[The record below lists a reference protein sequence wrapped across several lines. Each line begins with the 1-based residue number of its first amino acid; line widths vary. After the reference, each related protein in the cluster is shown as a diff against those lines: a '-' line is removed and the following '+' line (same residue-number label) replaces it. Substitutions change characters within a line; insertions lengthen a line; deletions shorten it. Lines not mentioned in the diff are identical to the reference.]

1 MLAEPP
7 DGVNPALAELLGGV
21 NPALAEPLGGVNP
34 TFAVGAVALMFDPQ
48 TLQNRASVGRLVPH
62 FEQVIVSPSVE

>member
-7 DGVNPALAELLGGV
+7 M
-21 NPALAEPLGGVNP
+21 LAEPLGGVKP
-34 TFAVGAVALMFDPQ
+34 TLAVGAVALMFDPQ

-62 FEQVIVSPSVE
+62 FGQVIVTPFTE

>member
-7 DGVNPALAELLGGV
+7 DGVNPTF
-21 NPALAEPLGGVNP
+21 AEPLGGVNP

-62 FEQVIVSPSVE
+62 FEQVIVAPSME